1 MMTLLQEIFWSGVVQ
16 RDRGNAIDS
25 SRLNLKNRSFMTR
38 LNRGIEVLGT
48 NTVLIWLL
56 KSSEELV

>member
-16 RDRGNAIDS
+16 RDRGNAIDFV
-25 SRLNLKNRSFMTR
+25 RLNLKNCSFMTR